1 MDALRR
7 AILASKPTKTSAG
20 RKRPANRFNAR
31 NGEHHPKPTKKE
43 TNPMK
48 SNATSWY
55 VVNVTEK
62 GKSAFRVVRLRIV
75 GASLASSMAAPR
87 PSSNIKATAARRS

>member
-1 MDALRR
+1 
-7 AILASKPTKTSAG
+7 
-20 RKRPANRFNAR
+20 
-31 NGEHHPKPTKKE
+31 
-43 TNPMK
+43 MK